1 MFHSKLNKFI
11 HSSLSVA
18 FLTIT
23 ALSTAYCYGWGLA
36 AFHGYPWWHVEVG
49 NSNVARSLAYVLG
62 SFLVIFFLYLMGYVL
77 LKKVL
82 QLRYFYSLGWLKVAI
97 LVAIFGIPVMVT
109 FYLFLGSVPIYIL
122 LIYILA
128 TGICISLFQKRWEHR
143 VFHLDVR
150 KMFNQERFWFFNLFI
165 LVYFSLLA
173 LCIGY
178 VKSEFRTTYDYMNLD
193 GKDYYILSANMDNG
207 YILGEKPK
215 DNTEFLFF
223 NRETLKY
230 YRVYIKAISR

>member
-1 MFHSKLNKFI
+1 MIHSKINKFV
-11 HSSLSVA
+11 HSSLSLA

-36 AFHGYPWWHVEVG
+36 AFHGYPWWHVEI
-49 NSNVARSLAYVLG
+49 NQSNIARSLAYVLG
-62 SFLVIFFLYLMGYVL
+62 SFLMIFILYLIGYAF

-82 QLRYFYSLGWLKVAI
+82 QLRYFQTLGWLRVMV
-97 LVAIFGIPVMVT
+97 LVSIFSIPVMLT
-109 FYLFLGSVPIYIL
+109 FYLFIGNVPVSVL
-122 LIYILA
+122 LLYVLA
-128 TGICISLFQKRWEHR
+128 SCLCVCLFQKRWNHR
-143 VFHLDVR
+143 VFHLDIR

-178 VKSEFRTTYDYMNLD
+178 VRPEFRTTYDYLCLE
-193 GKDYYILSANMDNG
+193 GKDYYVLSANMDKG

-215 DNTEFLFF
+215 GNTEFLFF
-223 NRETLKY
+223 NRETLNY
-230 YRVYIKAISR
+230 YRVYIRNMGL